1 MNLRGRIERLE
12 KQVSP
17 NEELF
22 ERVIIFDSAIETVDE
37 AKKRVQHS
45 DFGKACVVLMP
56 DNGR

>member
-1 MNLRGRIERLE
+1 MNLKGRIERLE

-17 NEELF
+17 NKELI

-45 DFGKACVVLMP
+45 EIGTTCVVLMP
-56 DNGR
+56 ENGR